1 MGKIG
6 IKGIPV
12 NQNGQDFIIGKATI
26 GEILTY
32 TKYTERLI
40 LGYDEQERPIYNK
53 DIQRKVEM
61 NRVNKIADFL
71 INDNYAIF
79 PTNIVLGIPLSV
91 IDCQMVHHGIV
102 EIFLID
108 DVADQVERARQ
119 GDKNADIYVTIIDG
133 QHRIKGIEVAIE
145 RLNSYIANKNTS
157 EKERAYFQQKLDA
170 LLNIEVVVAY
180 FIDKSLEYQAMIFST
195 INRTQKRVSQDLVMS
210 LFGLS
215 TKDSPYKTALEVVL
229 ALNGHPKSPF
239 YKRVKLYGGNYDRRN
254 SPPLSQATMIKS
266 IVALISENLR
276 EAENDKYRDRRD
288 LIGKTKKFLPFRAYY
303 AHNKDAEISDCLF
316 YFFNTIRMYL
326 GRFWEY
332 DGLTTPQNIL
342 QSTVGYEA
350 LLRLLV
356 EILRKERIDIFN
368 KNSFIPFIEKIA
380 DIPFDNT
387 DRFPMSTKG
396 RNILSLTMSLSV
408 FPAEDSDDER
418 VIKLR
423 ELESPS

>member
-1 MGKIG
+1 MEKIG

-26 GEILTY
+26 REILTY

-40 LGYDEQERPIYNK
+40 LGYDEEERPIYNK

-91 IDCQMVHHGIV
+91 IERQVVHDGIV
-102 EIFLID
+102 EIDLID
-108 DVADQVERARQ
+108 DVIRQVERAKK
-119 GDKNADIYVTIIDG
+119 GDENADIYVTIIDG

-145 RLNSYIANKNTS
+145 RLNSFINNTNTS
-157 EKERAYFQQKLDA
+157 EKERAFFKLKLSA
-170 LLNIEVVVAY
+170 LYSIEVVVAY

-215 TKDSPYKTALEVVL
+215 TNDSPYKTALEVVL

-239 YKRVKLYGGNYDRRN
+239 YKRVKLYGGDYDRRS

-288 LIGKTKKFLPFRAYY
+288 LLGNTKKFLPFRSFY
-303 AHNKDAEISDCLF
+303 ARNEDAKISDCLF
-316 YFFNTIRMYL
+316 YFFNTVRSFL
-326 GRFWEY
+326 GDYWDF

-356 EILRKERIDIFN
+356 EILFKENIIVFSN
-368 KNSFIPFIEKIA
+368 ESFIPYIKRIT
-380 DIPFDNT
+380 DIQFNNT
-387 DRFPMSTKG
+387 DKFPMSTRG
-396 RNILSLTMSLSV
+396 RSILFLTMSIAV
-408 FPAEDSDDER
+408 FPAESPNDER
-418 VIKLR
+418 VRRLR
-423 ELESPS
+423 EIDQ